1 MISASVML
9 YIGLFVCSQLRILF
23 LFLDT
28 GVLRE
33 SIYREREEL
42 RNHLFSYQNL
52 LRFVFIKICY
62 LYILENEEI

>member
-52 LRFVFIKICY
+52 LRLVVIKICY